1 MFCPLRKWRSDFF
14 HRPSNTLI
22 EIEGGIWSGVGRH
35 TSGKG
40 YTSDALK
47 YNVASYMGYRLFRL
61 TSSLLTLE
69 YVQDIS
75 KICLRQ
81 TPSEHFVLAKKQ
93 PSFLPVGSERQDE
106 PRRIL
111 CLQLSQTFQFLFFL
125 DLSSVQGVFESAVFV
140 VPRDQRFE
148 SGLNTPREQ
157 SPLCSKGLL
166 IIPLTSCSGGFCA
179 LYFLKV
185 C

>member
-61 TSSLLTLE
+61 TSSLLTVD
-69 YVQDIS
+69 YVRDIS

-81 TPSEHFVLAKKQ
+81 TPSEGFVLAKK
-93 PSFLPVGSERQDE
+93 
-106 PRRIL
+106 
-111 CLQLSQTFQFLFFL
+111 
-125 DLSSVQGVFESAVFV
+125 
-140 VPRDQRFE
+140 
-148 SGLNTPREQ
+148 
-157 SPLCSKGLL
+157 
-166 IIPLTSCSGGFCA
+166 
-179 LYFLKV
+179 
-185 C
+185 

>member
-1 MFCPLRKWRSDFF
+1 MSSKLENKFKLLWRASGGAILEEEFMFCPLRKWRSDFF

-61 TSSLLTLE
+61 TSSLLTLG

-75 KICLRQ
+75 KICVRQ
-81 TPSEHFVLAKKQ
+81 TPSEHFVLAKK
-93 PSFLPVGSERQDE
+93 
-106 PRRIL
+106 
-111 CLQLSQTFQFLFFL
+111 
-125 DLSSVQGVFESAVFV
+125 
-140 VPRDQRFE
+140 
-148 SGLNTPREQ
+148 
-157 SPLCSKGLL
+157 
-166 IIPLTSCSGGFCA
+166 
-179 LYFLKV
+179 
-185 C
+185 